1 MGLCLSCK
9 NFENLEVF
17 SYEGLEI
24 SAKVVKVYDGDT
36 ITVVFYDNG
45 YKKFN
50 MRMMGYDA
58 PEIKPLKNIENRDLH
73 IRAATNARDY
83 LARLIL
89 GKVVKIRLQKFEKY
103 GRLLG
108 EVIYHVNINNLMTD
122 VIKCKKYDGKKKSDY
137 NYDELKNII
146 SECDKRL
153 R

>member
-73 IRAATNARDY
+73 IWAATAARDY

>member
-1 MGLCLSCK
+1 MGVCLSCK
-9 NFENLEVF
+9 NFDNLDIF
-17 SYEGLEI
+17 SYDGHEF

-50 MRMMGYDA
+50 MRMNGYDS
-58 PEIKPLKNIENRDLH
+58 PEMKPLKNIENRDLH
-73 IRAATNARDY
+73 IHAATSARDY

-108 EVIYHVNINNLMTD
+108 EVIYHVNVNDLMVD
-122 VIKCKKYDGKKKSDY
+122 VIKCKKYDGKKKTDY
-137 NYDELKNII
+137 SVNELKTII
-146 SECDKRL
+146 SECSKRL
-153 R
+153 V

>member
-1 MGLCLSCK
+1 MGLCLACK

-73 IRAATNARDY
+73 ILAATAARDY

>member
-1 MGLCLSCK
+1 MGLCLACK
-9 NFENLEVF
+9 NFDNLDVF
-17 SYEGLEI
+17 SYDGCEF

-36 ITVVFYDNG
+36 ITVVIYDNG

-73 IRAATNARDY
+73 IRAATSTRDY
-83 LARLIL
+83 LSRLIL
-89 GKVVKIRLQKFEKY
+89 NKIVKIRLQKFEKY

-108 EVIYHVNINNLMTD
+108 EVIYNVNINNLMTD
-122 VIKCKKYDGKKKSDY
+122 VVKCKKYDGRKKSDY
-137 NYDELKNII
+137 TSDELII
-146 SECDKRL
+146 IINECDKRL